1 MFYIYNVMYA
11 IYIYVCYI
19 YIYIYITY
27 MYIKQM
33 HFIILFSKAGTYF
46 LTLLVVW

>member
-1 MFYIYNVMYA
+1 MFYIYVMYA
-11 IYIYVCYI
+11 IYIYIYLLYI
-19 YIYIYITY
+19 YMTY

>member
-11 IYIYVCYI
+11 
-19 YIYIYITY
+19 IYIYITY

-33 HFIILFSKAGTYF
+33 HFIILFSKARTYF